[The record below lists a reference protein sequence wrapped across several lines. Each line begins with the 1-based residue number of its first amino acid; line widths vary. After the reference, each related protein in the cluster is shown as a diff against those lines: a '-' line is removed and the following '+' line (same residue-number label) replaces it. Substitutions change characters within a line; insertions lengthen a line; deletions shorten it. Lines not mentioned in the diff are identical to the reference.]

1 MSDVIDGLRIRG
13 LSEILYLKFESIKYA
28 LQHVLGSFIFFC
40 NLRHSIKMVFMRFI
54 FAGCILILNLYI
66 CRSQSAPAEDE
77 NIPYLVTFGKNAPSS
92 WGDDTHVQI
101 FFFLI
106 PEKFNKPI
114 YIRVYDPDTGGDI
127 DEINGVWDTEC
138 TFSVYGGKKCW
149 SDEAAQSPQPVGNY
163 KSGNLLASKTFG
175 NDPKYNKNWYT
186 FGPFN
191 PTEGE
196 YVKKYGGNVFKVI
209 CEGISGD
216 DGNLYRYFMSTDPN
230 ENKPIEGANAFAYRY
245 CFRLWDDPEQVSHI
259 YPYIDDRTIS
269 VKQSNFDWDDDGF
282 IRIVSVARKG
292 QLEKV
297 SGDDNWVE
305 SEFKIIPE
313 EKNTSLDIQMI
324 KRKVNPVIN
333 NNVVIYVRNQYG
345 ELLPFYTIP
354 IGGVPKY
361 KYSIGVKQ
369 KE

>member
-1 MSDVIDGLRIRG
+1 MVEEIDVMRIPG
-13 LSEILYLKFESIKYA
+13 FLKILYLKFKSVKVTLHYI
-28 LQHVLGSFIFFC
+28 LGSFIFFC
-40 NLRHSIKMVFMRFI
+40 NLRHSIKSLYMRLI
-54 FAGCILILNLYI
+54 FVPFVLVVNLTI
-66 CRSQSAPAEDE
+66 CWSQSAPAEDE
-77 NIPYLVTFGKNAPSS
+77 NIPFLVTFGKNAPSS
-92 WGDDTHVQI
+92 WGDDTHVEI

-127 DEINGVWDTEC
+127 DELNGEWDTET
-138 TFSVYGGKKCW
+138 TFSVYGGKTCW
-149 SDEAAQSPQPVGNY
+149 SDEAAKSPQPVGNF

-175 NDPKYNKNWYT
+175 VDPKYDKKYYT

-196 YVKKYGGNVFKVI
+196 YVKKYAGNVFKI
-209 CEGISGD
+209 IAEGISGD
-216 DGNLYRYFMSTDPN
+216 DGNLYRYFLSTDPN

-245 CFRLWDDPEQVSHI
+245 CFRLWNDPEQVSHI

-292 QLEKV
+292 QFEKV
-297 SGDDNWVE
+297 SGQDNWEE

-313 EKNTSLDIQMI
+313 EKGTSLDIQMI
-324 KRKVNPVIN
+324 KRKDHPVGN